1 VVFPLRDVPPFL
13 IEEEPDRLVV
23 TFYSTTG
30 NTDIVTFRAADDLV
44 RAVTWEPVGSDR
56 VRYVVHLRQTP
67 FGYLAFRDGGRFV
80 VRVRRAPV
88 TNRDRPLE
96 GLTIAVDAGHPPV
109 GSTGPTRLYE
119 ADAVLPIA
127 VALRD
132 ELERRGATVVM
143 TRLTSAAVPLGDRPV
158 IARRANA
165 HALVSIHLNALPDGV
180 NPLTTNGTGTY
191 FFHPHSEPLARAVQA
206 GMVRTMALRDLGV
219 YYDNLALA
227 RPTWMPA
234 VLCEGAF
241 LIVPEHEAGIRHPDG
256 QLAYARGVVLGLESY
271 FRAFAK

>member
-1 VVFPLRDVPPFL
+1 
-13 IEEEPDRLVV
+13 
-23 TFYSTTG
+23 
-30 NTDIVTFRAADDLV
+30 
-44 RAVTWEPVGSDR
+44 

-143 TRLTSAAVPLGDRPV
+143 TRLTGAAVPLGDRPV

-206 GMVRTMALRDLGV
+206 GMVRPMALRDLGV